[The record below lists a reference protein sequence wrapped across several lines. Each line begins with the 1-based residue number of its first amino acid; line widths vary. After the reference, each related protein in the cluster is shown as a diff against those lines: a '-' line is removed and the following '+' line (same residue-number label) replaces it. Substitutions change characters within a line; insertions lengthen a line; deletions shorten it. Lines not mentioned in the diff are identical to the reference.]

1 MSANQ
6 YVGELFENLKERS
19 SLRKKRT
26 FLNDVTDH
34 DLRPDQINEIQSEI
48 ADNWVDYKDLSP
60 VFAHIFTA
68 TEKMDSCWIRKSL
81 S

>member
-19 SLRKKRT
+19 SLRKKRKV
-26 FLNDVTDH
+26 LNDVTDL
-34 DLRPDQINEIQSEI
+34 DLSPDQINEIQSEI

-60 VFAHIFTA
+60 VFAHIFTV
-68 TEKMDSCWIRKSL
+68 TEMDS
-81 S
+81 